1 MQSEYEVKNK
11 MDKERWVTTNV
22 IKKFPYLQEVDW
34 ITDDMKVVKILIMN
48 SKDDLSGI
56 EWETFNGGFTLKS
69 NYKLSA
75 PVQMRILFE
84 DNATAAI
91 KRLNDLVSDINPAE
105 ICSQIESDNLKNWC
119 EIIQVEM
126 KMAMVQ
132 LPCWGEEGKT
142 DGRLRHLPSRHLGL

>member
-56 EWETFNGGFTLKS
+56 EWETFNGGFTLRS
-69 NYKLSA
+69 NHKLSA
-75 PVQMRILFE
+75 PVQMRVLFE
-84 DNATAAI
+84 DNAAAAL

-105 ICSQIESDNLKNWC
+105 ICSQIESDSLKNWC
-119 EIIQVEM
+119 DMIQAEM
-126 KMAMVQ
+126 KMAIAQ
-132 LPCWGEEGKT
+132 LPCLTERITDEGS
-142 DGRLRHLPSRHLGL
+142 D